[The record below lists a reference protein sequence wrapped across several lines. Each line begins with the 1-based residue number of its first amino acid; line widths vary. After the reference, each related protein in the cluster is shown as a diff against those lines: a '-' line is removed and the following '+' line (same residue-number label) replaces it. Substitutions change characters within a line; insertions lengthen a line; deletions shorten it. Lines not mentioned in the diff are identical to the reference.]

1 MFSKNL
7 SIPVF
12 LFISTLYLKL
22 GNKRKMI
29 AVSTQI
35 SWTEIGAERFLS
47 AIFLII
53 FEQERQISYP
63 AGIFRM
69 LHRFAQPLYRR
80 DYRTGPD
87 CGRFFWQP

>member
-1 MFSKNL
+1 MRMRKVMLSTDNQAEKKNLTNIQTGMFGKNL

-53 FEQERQISYP
+53 F
-63 AGIFRM
+63 
-69 LHRFAQPLYRR
+69 
-80 DYRTGPD
+80 
-87 CGRFFWQP
+87 

>member
-1 MFSKNL
+1 MRMRTVMLSTDNQAEEKNLTNIQTGMFSKNL

-12 LFISTLYLKL
+12 IHIHPYLKL

-35 SWTEIGAERFLS
+35 SGTEIGAERFLS

-53 FEQERQISYP
+53 F
-63 AGIFRM
+63 
-69 LHRFAQPLYRR
+69 
-80 DYRTGPD
+80 
-87 CGRFFWQP
+87 

>member
-1 MFSKNL
+1 MRKVMLSTDNQAEKKNLTNIQTGMFSKNL

-35 SWTEIGAERFLS
+35 SGTEIGAERFLS

-53 FEQERQISYP
+53 F
-63 AGIFRM
+63 
-69 LHRFAQPLYRR
+69 
-80 DYRTGPD
+80 
-87 CGRFFWQP
+87 

>member
-7 SIPVF
+7 VIPVF

-22 GNKRKMI
+22 GNKWKMI

-35 SWTEIGAERFLS
+35 SGTEIGTERFLS

-53 FEQERQISYP
+53 F
-63 AGIFRM
+63 
-69 LHRFAQPLYRR
+69 
-80 DYRTGPD
+80 
-87 CGRFFWQP
+87 

>member
-1 MFSKNL
+1 MFSKK
-7 SIPVF
+7 SEHTCF

-35 SWTEIGAERFLS
+35 SGTEIGAERFLS

-53 FEQERQISYP
+53 F
-63 AGIFRM
+63 
-69 LHRFAQPLYRR
+69 
-80 DYRTGPD
+80 
-87 CGRFFWQP
+87 

>member
-1 MFSKNL
+1 MFTKNM

-12 LFISTLYLKL
+12 SFTSTLFLQL

-35 SWTEIGAERFLS
+35 SGTEIGAERFLS

-53 FEQERQISYP
+53 FKRNGKSPI
-63 AGIFRM
+63 
-69 LHRFAQPLYRR
+69 
-80 DYRTGPD
+80 
-87 CGRFFWQP
+87 

>member
-12 LFISTLYLKL
+12 SFISTLYLKL

-35 SWTEIGAERFLS
+35 SGTEIGAERFLS

-53 FEQERQISYP
+53 F
-63 AGIFRM
+63 
-69 LHRFAQPLYRR
+69 
-80 DYRTGPD
+80 
-87 CGRFFWQP
+87 

>member
-1 MFSKNL
+1 MRMRTVRLSTDNQAEKKNLTNIQTGMFSKNL

-35 SWTEIGAERFLS
+35 SGTEIGAERFLS

-53 FEQERQISYP
+53 F
-63 AGIFRM
+63 
-69 LHRFAQPLYRR
+69 
-80 DYRTGPD
+80 
-87 CGRFFWQP
+87 

>member
-1 MFSKNL
+1 MFGKNL

-12 LFISTLYLKL
+12 LFISTLYFKL

-53 FEQERQISYP
+53 F
-63 AGIFRM
+63 
-69 LHRFAQPLYRR
+69 
-80 DYRTGPD
+80 
-87 CGRFFWQP
+87 